1 MASLVTQLAEEE
13 IGRHCFPEDGLDL
26 VVNWNR
32 PVLGPGEEVDS
43 TSFFDVTPHCAQVGS
58 RAVEKLTCKTGQ
70 SQLALPS

>member
-32 PVLGPGEEVDS
+32 PVLGPGEEVNS
-43 TSFFDVTPHCAQVGS
+43 ASFFDVTSHCAG
-58 RAVEKLTCKTGQ
+58 EFQ
-70 SQLALPS
+70 SCRKVDPADWRRLDW